1 MLVTNRPIV
10 NLQYYKNRKGW
21 GGWGCNTKKNKQV
34 ITPLDDYNAVS

>member
-10 NLQYYKNRKGW
+10 NLQDYKNRKGR
-21 GGWGCNTKKNKQV
+21 GGCNTKKNKQV